1 MGLVWEL
8 MSEED
13 DGLYSN
19 VAKVRWMGGD
29 GGWMGQKS
37 VDVLQSELDGESSS
51 SASKAVGN
59 QAPSD
64 ATASTDQ
71 GSELVAAGRL
81 RAARAALSS

>member
-1 MGLVWEL
+1 MRLVWEL
-8 MSEED
+8 MSEEG

-37 VDVLQSELDGESSS
+37 VDVLQSGLDGQSSS

-71 GSELVAAGRL
+71 GGELRRL
-81 RAARAALSS
+81 GG